1 MRGCDTTFSIN
12 SLGLHRKN
20 RANRIVSGASVKSWG
35 ERFDFIGKVRFGEPP
50 KPAREPRALPYSLH
64 IRVRTFAAFSDEAV
78 DPRRDNGQWYRA
90 EL

>member
-20 RANRIVSGASVKSWG
+20 RANRIVSGAQCQKLGRAFRLYRKSSFRRAA
-35 ERFDFIGKVRFGEPP
+35 E
-50 KPAREPRALPYSLH
+50 PAREPRALPCSFH
-64 IRVRTFAAFSDEAV
+64 IRVRTFAAFGDEAV
-78 DPRRDNGQWYRA
+78 DPRRDNGQRYRG